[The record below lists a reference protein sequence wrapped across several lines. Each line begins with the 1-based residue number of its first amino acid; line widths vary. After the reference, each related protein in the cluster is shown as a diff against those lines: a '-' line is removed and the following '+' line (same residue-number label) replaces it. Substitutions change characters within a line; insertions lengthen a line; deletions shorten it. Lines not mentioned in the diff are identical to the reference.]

1 MVTISPSTTSPSGV
15 ADLIAEQVRQQP
27 DRRCVVTDTEC
38 LSYQQV
44 WDQAGQLAD
53 RLGGAGLGP
62 GHKIAILSPN
72 SPDCVVAMVAILRL
86 GAVWLPVNYR
96 DSTVTIGETLRRLGC
111 HALLVEAARTVDL
124 DEVIDG
130 VPTLGVAFALGS
142 GQWLHD
148 GRVDAPEPD
157 DMELAAIFTT
167 GGTTGA
173 PKGVAFT
180 HERLAALMRA
190 YGRIAARDGDVYLAA
205 APLTH
210 VGGRICIGVMAS
222 GGTVVVLPAFDAGAV
237 FAAIERHRV
246 TTFTVTPTMLY
257 RLLDHPDARRRDLSS
272 LRAVVYG
279 GGPTAPARI
288 KQALE
293 VFGPVVETAFGQ
305 TEAPMLMTR
314 MGAGEYVDEHG
325 RPMPDARLLSVGRP
339 TEVCDLAIVDDDGRE
354 LPVGETGEIAVRGE
368 FTMVGYYRDAEATRA
383 RRVGER
389 WRTGDLG
396 HLDADGY
403 LTIVGRVTDLIIT
416 GGFNVYP
423 AEVENAVME
432 ITGVRECAAF
442 GVPDDSW
449 GETVVLAVTLVP
461 GADLDAQA
469 IRTVLRHRLGGVKTP
484 KEIRIV
490 DDLARNANG
499 KILKREL
506 ARTLYPDA
514 LVTAVGAP
522 GQAGCL

>member
-1 MVTISPSTTSPSGV
+1 MATINTTNPGWISTGDLV
-15 ADLIAEQVRQQP
+15 AERVRRHP
-27 DRRCVVTDTEC
+27 ERPCVVTDTESM
-38 LSYQQV
+38 SYANV
-44 WDQAGQLAD
+44 WQRAGLIADQL
-53 RLGGAGLGP
+53 REAGLGP

-96 DSTVTIGETLRRLGC
+96 DSTVTIGDTLRRLGC
-111 HALLVEAARTVDL
+111 HALLVDAALTAEL
-124 DEVIDG
+124 AELISG
-130 VPTLGVAFALGS
+130 VPSMGAAFVLGS
-142 GQWLHD
+142 GQRVHE
-148 GRVDAPEPD
+148 GRIEAPESAD
-157 DMELAAIFTT
+157 VALAAIFTT
-167 GGTTGA
+167 GGTTGV

-180 HERLAALMRA
+180 HDRLAALMRA
-190 YGRIAARDGDVYLAA
+190 YKRVAARDGDVYLAA

-210 VGGRICIGVMAS
+210 VGGRICLGVLAS
-222 GGTVVVLPAFDAGAV
+222 GGTTVVLPAFDAEAV

-246 TTFTVTPTMLY
+246 TTFTLTPTMLY
-257 RLLDHPDARRRDLSS
+257 RLLDHPGARRRDLSS

-288 KQALE
+288 RQALAM
-293 VFGPVVETAFGQ
+293 FGPVLETAFGQ

-314 MGAGEYVDEHG
+314 MTTQEYVDDHG
-325 RPMPDARLLSVGRP
+325 HPVPDARLLSVGKP
-339 TEVCDLAIVDDDGRE
+339 TEVCDLAIVDADGRE

-368 FTMVGYYRDAEATRA
+368 FTMTGYYRDAEATLA

-432 ITGVRECAAF
+432 IPGVRECAAF
-442 GVPDDSW
+442 GVPHDAW
-449 GETVVLAVTLVP
+449 GETVVLAVTVLP
-461 GADLDAQA
+461 GADLDSQA
-469 IRTVLRHRLGGVKTP
+469 ILTVLRSRLGGVKTP

-506 ARTLYPDA
+506 ARSLFPITPVPA
-514 LVTAVGAP
+514 GGAP
-522 GQAGCL
+522 GQAGRS

>member
-1 MVTISPSTTSPSGV
+1 MANTKAPETAVRRTG
-15 ADLIAEQVRQQP
+15 DLIAERVQAHPTRP
-27 DRRCVVTDTEC
+27 CVVTDAET
-38 LSYQQV
+38 LSYATV
-44 WDQAGQLAD
+44 WDRAGCVAD
-53 RLGGAGLGP
+53 RLRAASLGP

-96 DSTVTIGETLRRLGC
+96 DSTVTITDTLRRLGC
-111 HALLVEAARTVDL
+111 HALLIDATLEENLPALVD
-124 DEVIDG
+124 D
-130 VPTLGVAFALGS
+130 VPTMRKAFVLGTGEHA
-142 GQWLHD
+142 HD
-148 GRVDAPEPD
+148 QRIEEPD
-157 DMELAAIFTT
+157 STDAELAAIFTT
-167 GGTTGA
+167 GGTSGT

-180 HERLAALMRA
+180 HDRLASLMSA
-190 YGRIAARDGDVYLAA
+190 YGRVAARERDVYLAA

-210 VGGRICIGVMAS
+210 VGGRVCLGVLAS
-222 GGTVVVLPAFDAGAV
+222 GGTTVVLPAFDAAAA
-237 FAAIERHRV
+237 FAAIERHHV

-257 RLLDHPDARRRDLSS
+257 RLLDHNDVDTRDLSS

-288 KQALE
+288 RQALR
-293 VFGPVVETAFGQ
+293 VFGPVLETAFGQ

-314 MGAGEYVDEHG
+314 MGSDEYLDEHG
-325 RPMPDARLLSVGRP
+325 LPVPDERLLSVGRA
-339 TEVCDLAIVDDDGRE
+339 TEVCDLAIVDVKGNE
-354 LPVGETGEIAVRGE
+354 LELGETGEIAVHGG
-368 FTMVGYYRDAEATRA
+368 FTMSGYYRDPEATQA
-383 RRVGER
+383 RRAGHR

-423 AEVENAVME
+423 TEVEHAVME
-432 ITGVRECAAF
+432 IHGVRECAAF
-442 GVPDDSW
+442 GVPDDAW

-461 GADLDAQA
+461 GADVDAEG
-469 IRTVLRHRLGGVKTP
+469 IRSRLRARLGGVKTP

-490 DDLARNANG
+490 DDLVRNANG

-506 ARTLYPDA
+506 ARRLYPDIDSPA
-514 LVTAVGAP
+514 
-522 GQAGCL
+522 AGPQNAGSA